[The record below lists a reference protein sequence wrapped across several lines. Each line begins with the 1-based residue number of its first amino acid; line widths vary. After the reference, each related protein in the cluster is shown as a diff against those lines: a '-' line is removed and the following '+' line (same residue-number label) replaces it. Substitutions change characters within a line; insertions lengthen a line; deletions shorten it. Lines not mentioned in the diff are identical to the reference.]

1 MPVAKISPIW
11 ADIKKKIKKIVPKLK
26 PGDMFYDESQAVK
39 KHKKDIEDLSL
50 NTARIKRVG

>member
-1 MPVAKISPIW
+1 MPVAKMSSIW
-11 ADIKKKIKKIVPKLK
+11 SGVKKKIKKIVPKLK

-50 NTARIKRVG
+50 NTARIKRIG